1 MATNSDY
8 VGAEMQC
15 FKSSAFVDTTPT
27 SNYASVNVQPTMTL
41 FRWGCMFCWLRCT
54 WLWSPCCLGHCR
66 GWALSGRN
74 TQL

>member
-8 VGAEMQC
+8 VGAEMQR

-41 FRWGCMFCWLRCT
+41 FR
-54 WLWSPCCLGHCR
+54 
-66 GWALSGRN
+66 
-74 TQL
+74 